1 LQTPEQQVMPASPP
15 VQPSP
20 DARQTVLESIAQTPL
35 LQDDEQQSSSAEQVL
50 PATMQMGAPHTLPW
64 QPSEQQSCATSQ
76 CEPSTAQ

>member
-35 LQDDEQQSSSAEQVL
+35 LHDVEQHSSSAAQLL
-50 PATMQMGAPHTLPW
+50 PPTAQMGAPHTFAW
-64 QPSEQQSCATSQ
+64 QPSEQQSWATSQ
-76 CEPSTAQ
+76 CDPSTAQ